1 MLKST
6 KAMLLSLTMLAAGS
20 CIASE
25 STPDLTVFASKDAQ
39 GSVWNSRTDQPE
51 YQVSYK
57 VTINNMSKEAYT
69 PSEGKKMCFFLFN
82 NQGRQIK
89 NYGIQYEL
97 YAPYKGGES
106 RNGIVIFASHDASLF
121 DLPFVKLGLGDT
133 CLTAVAKP

>member
-1 MLKST
+1 MLKTT

-20 CIASE
+20 AIASE

-51 YQVSYK
+51 YQVTYK

-69 PSEGKKMCFFLFN
+69 PDKGKKMCFFLFN
-82 NQGRQIK
+82 SQGRQVK

-97 YAPYKGGES
+97 YAPYKAMES
-106 RNGIVIFASHDASLF
+106 RNGIVMFTSQDASLF

-133 CLTAVAKP
+133 CLTAATK